1 LIIADDSPS
10 GRPRVAFACGIWH
23 DEERA
28 LKPAYRATAVVSYTA
43 KTRAVDFRN
52 KVGTDQ

>member
-28 LKPAYRATAVVSYTA
+28 LKPAYRATAVESYTA
-43 KTRAVDFRN
+43 KTRAVDFCN